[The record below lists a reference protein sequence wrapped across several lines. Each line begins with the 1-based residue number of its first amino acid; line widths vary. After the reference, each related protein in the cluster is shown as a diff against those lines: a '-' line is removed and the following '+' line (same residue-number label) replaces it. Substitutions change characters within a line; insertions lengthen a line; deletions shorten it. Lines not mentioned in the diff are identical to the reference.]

1 MTSVPASE
9 SIITNGEA
17 LEKPIEAVIEEAIE
31 LADGGKVRFG
41 DLLEAW
47 GDRSYGPLF
56 IVLGFFAGT
65 PLAVIPPMAG
75 IAGVVIA
82 LLAIQMA
89 FGKHHPWLP
98 RWVLKRT
105 VKEKAIVKTRD
116 KTEGFLASLDSL
128 FSERLTWAS
137 GGIARRLA
145 ALIIVAL
152 GLSMIPFEAIPFAG
166 VAPAIGV
173 MLFGVAIT
181 ARDGLVMIVSTAA
194 AIGVVIFAASIF

>member
-1 MTSVPASE
+1 MSGVCVRMSA
-9 SIITNGEA
+9 IANGDA
-17 LEKPIEAVIEEAIE
+17 LERPIETVIDEAIE
-31 LADGGKVRFG
+31 LSSGGKVRFG

-47 GDRSYGPLF
+47 GDRSYGPIF

-98 RWVLKRT
+98 RFVLNRS
-105 VKEKAIVKTRD
+105 VKERALVKARD
-116 KTEGFLASLDSL
+116 KSEKTISFLDTL

-137 GGIARRLA
+137 GGAARRIA
-145 ALIIVAL
+145 AFIVVAL

-166 VAPAIGV
+166 VAPAFGV
-173 MLFGVAIT
+173 VLFGVAIT
-181 ARDGLVMIVSTAA
+181 ARDGLVMLISAAA
-194 AIGVVIFAASIF
+194 AIGVAILAILIF